1 MSDVD
6 SRRVK
11 EERLDSSICLME
23 HFVQR
28 NEHFVVSLKTTRLP
42 R

>member
-6 SRRVK
+6 SRRVR
-11 EERLDSSICLME
+11 EEKLDLSTCLME
-23 HFVQR
+23 HSVQR
-28 NEHFVVSLKTTRLP
+28 NEHFVVLLKTTRPP

>member
-1 MSDVD
+1 MFDVD

-11 EERLDSSICLME
+11 EEKLDLFTCLME
-23 HFVQR
+23 HSVQR
-28 NEHFVVSLKTTRLP
+28 NERFVVSLKTTRLP